1 MLDERSRLPTIIKNV
16 IVFVL
21 GVLIVV
27 SLYHYLE
34 TEFDNPQPFF
44 VIYDDTMAPALS
56 VNDLIFVGDGH
67 MFNTTTVGDIIVFNK
82 PAGEDRI
89 IVHRITE
96 ITSENG
102 KRIIITKGDA
112 SPVSIPGID
121 FPVDSK
127 NYIGKV
133 KLVIPEIGILLA
145 PPINYILLAAIISVI
160 AMIMF
165 FHGRKKLLKHNEHF
179 RRKNHSNQSATDN
192 LVIF

>member
-21 GVLIVV
+21 GVLIVISV
-27 SLYHYLE
+27 YHYLE
-34 TEFDNPQPFF
+34 TEFDNPQPVF
-44 VIYDDTMAPALS
+44 VIYDDTMAPALNL
-56 VNDLIFVGDGH
+56 NDLIFIGDGH
-67 MFNTTTVGDIIVFNK
+67 IFNTTKMGDMIVFNK

-89 IVHRITE
+89 IVHRVTE

-133 KLVIPEIGILLA
+133 KLVIPQIGILLA
-145 PPINYILLAAIISVI
+145 PPVNYILLAAIISVI
-160 AMIMF
+160 VIVIF
-165 FHGRKKLLKHNEHF
+165 FYGRKKAP
-179 RRKNHSNQSATDN
+179 QT
-192 LVIF
+192 

>member
-1 MLDERSRLPTIIKNV
+1 LLDERSRLPTIIKNV

-21 GVLIVV
+21 GVLIVI
-27 SLYHYLE
+27 SIYHYLE
-34 TEFDNPQPFF
+34 SEFHNPKPFF
-44 VIYDDTMAPALS
+44 VIYDDTMAPALG
-56 VNDLIFVGDGH
+56 VNDLVFIGDSQMFNNTKVGD
-67 MFNTTTVGDIIVFNK
+67 MIVFNK

-89 IVHRITE
+89 IVHRINE

-133 KLVIPEIGILLA
+133 KMVFPRIGQLLA
-145 PPINYILLAAIISVI
+145 PPLNYIILTAIISVI
-160 AMIMF
+160 AMIIF
-165 FHGRKKLLKHNEHF
+165 FHGRKKAP
-179 RRKNHSNQSATDN
+179 Q
-192 LVIF
+192 I